1 MHPSFLR
8 VAAIGATLA
17 ALPLGCATA
26 RREGPSAAKDTGE
39 NAVAPLAPDRALT
52 PDDAAARAIAVSPRL
67 RALALRLDA
76 SARRVAA
83 VSAPPDPSIAISL
96 GVPIDGLGGLPISVS
111 IMEGL
116 GWLLTADALRTSAG
130 RERDASAEELVNAT
144 VEVAAEARRATR
156 ALHAAREQLA
166 AEERNV
172 VARGEGVAI
181 ERAAQGLGESTAE
194 RVAAAEREL
203 MLARLD
209 RAEARAMLD
218 ELEAATM
225 SVLAVE
231 VAPAIDAVA
240 GTELPQSIRP
250 SLDVIRARARL
261 ARAESAFAVAQNPLG
276 SSAAAGAGYSRDV
289 EDRESING
297 TVEFALPI
305 FRRTHEFEALR
316 AEVEAE
322 RAELAEA
329 ERLSALSLAQAHAA
343 HEGAR
348 TALAATEEGA
358 AAAERV
364 RAALER
370 AAREGEATRAA
381 LVAATAASEDL
392 RARVAMRRI
401 ALANALARIESRA
414 SDAAHQSSRGETP

>member
-172 VARGEGVAI
+172 VAREEGVAI

-297 TVEFALPI
+297 TVEFAPI

-358 AAAERV
+358 AAAERA